1 MEAIASVNEVWSTG
15 DVLSE
20 LVSRIVA
27 GSVSE
32 EEGATLPSL
41 EEGSWRFSCV
51 LSSDR
56 SGGAVVAEDDCP
68 EGDEEPGDCRNVR
81 TFAHFLTFGIVVKKF
96 IVAVPFA
103 RRIASMLERE
113 GIFLV

>member
-32 EEGATLPSL
+32 EEEATLPSL
-41 EEGSWRFSCV
+41 EGSWRFSCV

-56 SGGAVVAEDDCP
+56 SGDAVVAEDDCP
-68 EGDEEPGDCRNVR
+68 EGDEEPDDCRNVR